1 MVESFWAELHKVL
14 SGLFNTNLPLQ
25 FSTLF
30 LGNADLQV
38 TADEYLFD
46 ILITAGKKALT
57 RRWLLPDP
65 PTIQEWISI
74 GNDIHLMERIAS
86 SLRLQNIT
94 FTKRWAKWVNYTG
107 VEKTEVRNG

>member
-14 SGLFNTNLPLQ
+14 NGLFNTFLPMQ

-38 TADEYLFD
+38 RKAAEYLFD

-57 RRWLLPDP
+57 RRWLLSDP
-65 PTIQEWISI
+65 PTMQEWISI
-74 GNDIHLMERIAS
+74 VNDIYLMERITS
-86 SLRLQNIT
+86 SLRLQKNHI
-94 FTKRWAKWVNYTG
+94 Y
-107 VEKTEVRNG
+107 